1 MVGICQCSLRFGDLV
16 TKKHQ
21 DTTIS
26 LHPLSFE
33 QASAKGQDQETKKKE
48 NPVMAEKK
56 PVGAFPYET
65 ENPSGV
71 PGVTD
76 EQASAK
82 GQDQET
88 KKKENPVMAEKK
100 PVGAFPYETEN
111 PSGVPGVT
119 EISDGVIA
127 AIVGRA
133 AEQVKGVMKLGTGGL
148 LRAVIDT
155 ARSTGAAMAAGVEVE
170 AGRREAIFDID
181 LTIEYGH
188 SIPDIVK
195 DVRESVATELKEQVG
210 LVAKEINVSVAAIE
224 FPQRIPTGRV
234 E

>member
-1 MVGICQCSLRFGDLV
+1 
-16 TKKHQ
+16 
-21 DTTIS
+21 
-26 LHPLSFE
+26 
-33 QASAKGQDQETKKKE
+33 
-48 NPVMAEKK
+48 MAEKK
-56 PVGAFPYET
+56 PVVEAFPYET

-76 EQASAK
+76 EQASPK
-82 GQDQET
+82 GADQET
-88 KKKENPVMAEKK
+88 KKRESPVMAEKK
-100 PVGAFPYETEN
+100 PVVEAFPYETEN
-111 PSGVPGVT
+111 PSGVPGAT

-127 AIVGRA
+127 AIVGHA
-133 AEQVKGVMKLGTGGL
+133 AEQVKGVMKLGTRGL

-155 ARSTGAAMAAGVEVE
+155 ARSTGAAKAAGVEVE

-195 DVRESVATELKEQVG
+195 DVRESVATELKGQVG
-210 LVAKEINVSVAAIE
+210 LVAKEINVTVAAIE

>member
-1 MVGICQCSLRFGDLV
+1 V

-33 QASAKGQDQETKKKE
+33 QASAKGEDQETKKKE
-48 NPVMAEKK
+48 SPVMAEKK
-56 PVGAFPYET
+56 PVVEAFPYET

-71 PGVTD
+71 PG
-76 EQASAK
+76 A
-82 GQDQET
+82 
-88 KKKENPVMAEKK
+88 
-100 PVGAFPYETEN
+100 
-111 PSGVPGVT
+111 T

-127 AIVGRA
+127 AIVGHA

-210 LVAKEINVSVAAIE
+210 LVAKEINVRVAAIN
-224 FPQRIPTGRV
+224 FPDRLPSGRV
-234 E
+234 V

>member
-71 PGVTD
+71 PGVT
-76 EQASAK
+76 
-82 GQDQET
+82 
-88 KKKENPVMAEKK
+88 
-100 PVGAFPYETEN
+100 
-111 PSGVPGVT
+111 

-127 AIVGRA
+127 AIVGHA